1 MNIKILF
8 VALPLMLTA
17 CAATNNPNKSN
28 LSDAEFI
35 RMQQEHIVKIERE
48 MEKREQELKFQH
60 LKDLQMISM
69 QQKAKNSECKLLC
82 F

>member
-1 MNIKILF
+1 MNIKILILT
-8 VALPLMLTA
+8 LPLMLTA

-35 RMQQEHIVKIERE
+35 RMQQEYIVKTERE
-48 MEKREQELKFQH
+48 MEKREQELKYQH

>member
-1 MNIKILF
+1 MNIKILI

-35 RMQQEHIVKIERE
+35 RMQQEYIVKT
-48 MEKREQELKFQH
+48 
-60 LKDLQMISM
+60 
-69 QQKAKNSECKLLC
+69 
-82 F
+82 